1 MAREFIQR
9 IDSWLDATGE
19 KLEKKKVKLYVDI
32 LTPIIFIIFAVAVLL
47 AMPKQIALL
56 SSGSIN
62 ERTFPTMLMLLIII
76 CGVVLLVKEI
86 YNIISKKKANIVETT
101 VLVEVKALIILGIL
115 VLYWLLMGL
124 IGFIISSILLGL
136 AMLMFFRVK
145 KPSYYII
152 VSVVAVLIGVFF
164 RYVLNVRLP

>member
-1 MAREFIQR
+1 M
-9 IDSWLDATGE
+9 
-19 KLEKKKVKLYVDI
+19 DI

>member
-1 MAREFIQR
+1 MAREFVQR

-19 KLEKKKVKLYVDI
+19 KLEKKKVRLYVDI
-32 LTPIIFIIFAVAVLL
+32 ITPIIFIIFAVAVLL

-62 ERTFPTMLMLLIII
+62 ERSFPTLLMFLIII
-76 CGVVLLVKEI
+76 CGVVLLGKEI
-86 YNIISKKKANIVETT
+86 FNIVAKKKANIVETT
-101 VLVEVKALIILGIL
+101 ALVEVKALIILGIL

-145 KPSYYII
+145 KVSYYII

>member
-1 MAREFIQR
+1 MAREFLQR

>member
-1 MAREFIQR
+1 MAREFFQR

-19 KLEKKKVKLYVDI
+19 KLKKKKIRLYVDI
-32 LTPIIFIIFAVAVLL
+32 ITPIIFITFAVAVLL
-47 AMPKQIALL
+47 AMPSQIALL
-56 SSGSIN
+56 SSSSIN
-62 ERTFPTMLMLLIII
+62 ERSFPTLLMFLIII
-76 CGVVLLVKEI
+76 CGVVLLGKEI
-86 YNIISKKKANIVETT
+86 FNIVAKKKVNIVETT
-101 VLVEVKALIILGIL
+101 ALVEVKALIILGIL

>member
-32 LTPIIFIIFAVAVLL
+32 ITPIIFIIFAVAVLL

-56 SSGSIN
+56 SSSSIN
-62 ERTFPTMLMLLIII
+62 ERSFPTLLMLLIII
-76 CGVVLLVKEI
+76 CGVVLLIKEI

>member
-1 MAREFIQR
+1 MAREFLQR

-19 KLEKKKVKLYVDI
+19 KLEKKKVRLYVDI
-32 LTPIIFIIFAVAVLL
+32 ITPIIFIIFAVAVLL

-76 CGVVLLVKEI
+76 CGVALLIKEI

-124 IGFIISSILLGL
+124 VGFIISSILLGL

>member
-1 MAREFIQR
+1 MAREFFQR

-19 KLEKKKVKLYVDI
+19 KLEKKKIRLYVDI
-32 LTPIIFIIFAVAVLL
+32 ITPIIFIIFAVAVLL
-47 AMPKQIALL
+47 AMPSQIALL
-56 SSGSIN
+56 SSSSIN
-62 ERTFPTMLMLLIII
+62 ERSFPTLLMFLIII
-76 CGVVLLVKEI
+76 CGVVLLGKEI
-86 YNIISKKKANIVETT
+86 FNIVAKKKVNIVETT
-101 VLVEVKALIILGIL
+101 ALVEVKALIILGIL

-152 VSVVAVLIGVFF
+152 VSVMAVLIGVFF

>member
-62 ERTFPTMLMLLIII
+62 ERTFPTMLMLLIIF

>member
-1 MAREFIQR
+1 MAREFLQR

-19 KLEKKKVKLYVDI
+19 KLEKKKVRLYVDI
-32 LTPIIFIIFAVAVLL
+32 ITPIIFIIFAVAVLL

-62 ERTFPTMLMLLIII
+62 ERSFPTLLMLLIII
-76 CGVVLLVKEI
+76 CGVVLLIKEI

-124 IGFIISSILLGL
+124 VGFIISSILLGL

>member
-1 MAREFIQR
+1 MF
-9 IDSWLDATGE
+9 
-19 KLEKKKVKLYVDI
+19 
-32 LTPIIFIIFAVAVLL
+32 
-47 AMPKQIALL
+47 
-56 SSGSIN
+56 
-62 ERTFPTMLMLLIII
+62 LIII
-76 CGVVLLVKEI
+76 CGVVLLGKEI
-86 YNIISKKKANIVETT
+86 FNIVAKKKVNIVETT
-101 VLVEVKALIILGIL
+101 ALVEVKALIILGIL

>member
-1 MAREFIQR
+1 MAREFLQR

-19 KLEKKKVKLYVDI
+19 KLEKKKVRLYVDI
-32 LTPIIFIIFAVAVLL
+32 ITPIIFIIFAVAVLL

-62 ERTFPTMLMLLIII
+62 ERSFPTLLMFLIII
-76 CGVVLLVKEI
+76 CGVVLLGKEI
-86 YNIISKKKANIVETT
+86 FNIISKKKANIVETT

-145 KPSYYII
+145 KISYYII

>member
-1 MAREFIQR
+1 MAREFFQR

-19 KLEKKKVKLYVDI
+19 KLEKKKIRLYVDI
-32 LTPIIFIIFAVAVLL
+32 IAPIIFIIFAVAVLL
-47 AMPKQIALL
+47 AMPSQIALL
-56 SSGSIN
+56 SSSSIN
-62 ERTFPTMLMLLIII
+62 ERSFPTLLMFLIII
-76 CGVVLLVKEI
+76 CGVVLLGKEI
-86 YNIISKKKANIVETT
+86 FNIVSKKKVNIVETT
-101 VLVEVKALIILGIL
+101 ALVEVKALIILGIL

-145 KPSYYII
+145 KVSYYII

>member
-1 MAREFIQR
+1 MAREFFQR

-19 KLEKKKVKLYVDI
+19 KLEKKKIRLYVDI
-32 LTPIIFIIFAVAVLL
+32 ITPIIFIIFAVAVLL
-47 AMPKQIALL
+47 AMPSQIALL
-56 SSGSIN
+56 SSSSIN
-62 ERTFPTMLMLLIII
+62 ERSFPTLLMFLIII
-76 CGVVLLVKEI
+76 CGVVLLGKEI
-86 YNIISKKKANIVETT
+86 FNIISKKKANIVETT
-101 VLVEVKALIILGIL
+101 ALVEVKALIILGIL

-145 KPSYYII
+145 KVSYYII

-164 RYVLNVRLP
+164 RYVLTVRLP

>member
-1 MAREFIQR
+1 
-9 IDSWLDATGE
+9 
-19 KLEKKKVKLYVDI
+19 
-32 LTPIIFIIFAVAVLL
+32 
-47 AMPKQIALL
+47 
-56 SSGSIN
+56 
-62 ERTFPTMLMLLIII
+62 MLLIII

>member
-1 MAREFIQR
+1 MAREFLQR

-19 KLEKKKVKLYVDI
+19 KLEKKKVNLYVDI
-32 LTPIIFIIFAVAVLL
+32 ITPIIFIIFAVAVLL

-62 ERTFPTMLMLLIII
+62 ERSFPTLLMFLIII
-76 CGVVLLVKEI
+76 CGVVLLIKEI

-124 IGFIISSILLGL
+124 VGFIVSSILLGL

>member
-1 MAREFIQR
+1 MAREFLQR

-19 KLEKKKVKLYVDI
+19 KLEKKKIRLYVDI
-32 LTPIIFIIFAVAVLL
+32 IAPTIFIIFAVAVLL
-47 AMPKQIALL
+47 AMPSQIALL
-56 SSGSIN
+56 SSSSIN
-62 ERTFPTMLMLLIII
+62 ERSFPTLLMFLIII
-76 CGVVLLVKEI
+76 CGVVLLGKEI
-86 YNIISKKKANIVETT
+86 FNIVAKKKVNIVETT
-101 VLVEVKALIILGIL
+101 ALVEVKALIILGIL

-136 AMLMFFRVK
+136 AMLIFFRVK
-145 KPSYYII
+145 KVSYYII

>member
-1 MAREFIQR
+1 MAREFLQR

-19 KLEKKKVKLYVDI
+19 KLEKKKVRLYVDI
-32 LTPIIFIIFAVAVLL
+32 ITPIIFIIFEVAVLL

-76 CGVVLLVKEI
+76 CGVALLIKEI

-101 VLVEVKALIILGIL
+101 VMVEVKALIILGIL

-124 IGFIISSILLGL
+124 VGFIISSILLGL

>member
-1 MAREFIQR
+1 MAREFFQR

-19 KLEKKKVKLYVDI
+19 KLEKKKIRLYVDI
-32 LTPIIFIIFAVAVLL
+32 ITPIIFIIFAVAVLL
-47 AMPKQIALL
+47 AMPSQIALL
-56 SSGSIN
+56 SSSSIN
-62 ERTFPTMLMLLIII
+62 ERSFPTLLMFLIII
-76 CGVVLLVKEI
+76 CGVVLLGKEI
-86 YNIISKKKANIVETT
+86 FNIISKKKANVVETT
-101 VLVEVKALIILGIL
+101 ALVEVKALIILGIL

-145 KPSYYII
+145 KVSYYII

>member
-1 MAREFIQR
+1 MAREFFQR

-19 KLEKKKVKLYVDI
+19 KLEKKKIRLYVDI
-32 LTPIIFIIFAVAVLL
+32 ITPIIFIIFAVAVLL
-47 AMPKQIALL
+47 AMPSQIALL
-56 SSGSIN
+56 SSSSIN
-62 ERTFPTMLMLLIII
+62 ERSFPTLLMFLIII
-76 CGVVLLVKEI
+76 CGVVLLGKEI
-86 YNIISKKKANIVETT
+86 FNIVAKKKVNIVETT
-101 VLVEVKALIILGIL
+101 ALVEVKALIILGIL

>member
-1 MAREFIQR
+1 MAREFVQR

-19 KLEKKKVKLYVDI
+19 KLEKKKIRLYVDI
-32 LTPIIFIIFAVAVLL
+32 ITPIIFIIFAVAVLL
-47 AMPKQIALL
+47 AMPSQIALL
-56 SSGSIN
+56 SSSSIN
-62 ERTFPTMLMLLIII
+62 ERSFPTLLMFLIII
-76 CGVVLLVKEI
+76 CGVVLLGKEI
-86 YNIISKKKANIVETT
+86 FNIVSKKKVNIVETT
-101 VLVEVKALIILGIL
+101 ALVEVKALIILGIL

-145 KPSYYII
+145 KVSYYII

>member
-1 MAREFIQR
+1 MAREFLQR

-19 KLEKKKVKLYVDI
+19 KLEKKKVRLYVDI
-32 LTPIIFIIFAVAVLL
+32 ITPIIFIIFAVAVLL

-76 CGVVLLVKEI
+76 CGVALLIKEI

-101 VLVEVKALIILGIL
+101 VMVEVKALIILGIL

-124 IGFIISSILLGL
+124 VGFIISSILLGL

>member
-1 MAREFIQR
+1 MAREFLQR

-19 KLEKKKVKLYVDI
+19 KLEKKKVNLYVDI
-32 LTPIIFIIFAVAVLL
+32 ITPIIFIIFAVAVLL

-62 ERTFPTMLMLLIII
+62 ERSFPTLLMFLIII
-76 CGVVLLVKEI
+76 CGVVLLIKEI

-124 IGFIISSILLGL
+124 VGFIISSILLGL

>member
-1 MAREFIQR
+1 MAREFVQR

-19 KLEKKKVKLYVDI
+19 KLEKKKVRLYVDI
-32 LTPIIFIIFAVAVLL
+32 ITPIIFIIFAVAVLL

-62 ERTFPTMLMLLIII
+62 ERSFPTLLMFLIII
-76 CGVVLLVKEI
+76 CGVVLLGKEI
-86 YNIISKKKANIVETT
+86 FNIVSKKKVNIVETT
-101 VLVEVKALIILGIL
+101 ALVEVKALIILGIL

-136 AMLMFFRVK
+136 AMLIFFRVK
-145 KPSYYII
+145 KVSYYII

>member
-1 MAREFIQR
+1 MAREFVQR

-19 KLEKKKVKLYVDI
+19 KLEKKKVRLYVDI
-32 LTPIIFIIFAVAVLL
+32 ITPIIFIIFAVAVLL

-62 ERTFPTMLMLLIII
+62 ERSFPTLLMFLIII
-76 CGVVLLVKEI
+76 CGVVLLIKEI
-86 YNIISKKKANIVETT
+86 FNIISKKKANIVETT
-101 VLVEVKALIILGIL
+101 ALVEVKALIILGIL

-145 KPSYYII
+145 KVSYYII

>member
-1 MAREFIQR
+1 MAREFFQR

-19 KLEKKKVKLYVDI
+19 KLEKKKIRLYVDI
-32 LTPIIFIIFAVAVLL
+32 ITPIIFIIFAVAVLL
-47 AMPKQIALL
+47 AMPSQIALL
-56 SSGSIN
+56 SSSSIN
-62 ERTFPTMLMLLIII
+62 ERSFPTLLMVLIII
-76 CGVVLLVKEI
+76 CGVVLLGKEI
-86 YNIISKKKANIVETT
+86 FNIVSKKKVNIVETT
-101 VLVEVKALIILGIL
+101 ALVEVKALIILGIL

-145 KPSYYII
+145 KVSYYII

>member
-145 KPSYYII
+145 KPSYSII

>member
-1 MAREFIQR
+1 MAREFLQR

-19 KLEKKKVKLYVDI
+19 KLEKKKVRLYVDI
-32 LTPIIFIIFAVAVLL
+32 ITPIIFIIFAVAVLL

-62 ERTFPTMLMLLIII
+62 ERSFPTLLMFLIII
-76 CGVVLLVKEI
+76 CGVVLLIKEI

>member
-1 MAREFIQR
+1 MAREFFQR

-19 KLEKKKVKLYVDI
+19 KLEKKKIRLYVDI
-32 LTPIIFIIFAVAVLL
+32 ITPIIFIIFAVAVLL
-47 AMPKQIALL
+47 AMPSRIALL
-56 SSGSIN
+56 SSSSIN
-62 ERTFPTMLMLLIII
+62 ERSFPTLLMFLIII
-76 CGVVLLVKEI
+76 CGVVLLGKEI
-86 YNIISKKKANIVETT
+86 FNIVAKKKVNIVETT
-101 VLVEVKALIILGIL
+101 ALVEVKALIILGIL

>member
-1 MAREFIQR
+1 MAREFFQR

-19 KLEKKKVKLYVDI
+19 KLEKKKIRLYVDI
-32 LTPIIFIIFAVAVLL
+32 ITPIIFIIFAVAVLL
-47 AMPKQIALL
+47 AMPSQIALL
-56 SSGSIN
+56 SSSSIN
-62 ERTFPTMLMLLIII
+62 ERSFPTLLMFLIII
-76 CGVVLLVKEI
+76 CGVVLLGKEI
-86 YNIISKKKANIVETT
+86 FNIVAKKKVNIVETT
-101 VLVEVKALIILGIL
+101 ALVEVKALIILGIL

-145 KPSYYII
+145 KHSYYII

>member
-62 ERTFPTMLMLLIII
+62 ERSFPTLLMFLIII
-76 CGVVLLVKEI
+76 CGVVLLIKEI

-124 IGFIISSILLGL
+124 VGFIVSSILLGL

>member
-1 MAREFIQR
+1 MAREFFQR

-19 KLEKKKVKLYVDI
+19 KLEKKKIRLYVDI
-32 LTPIIFIIFAVAVLL
+32 ITPIIFITFAVAVLL
-47 AMPKQIALL
+47 VMPSQIALL
-56 SSGSIN
+56 SSSSIN
-62 ERTFPTMLMLLIII
+62 ERSFPTLLMFLIII
-76 CGVVLLVKEI
+76 CGVVLLGKEI
-86 YNIISKKKANIVETT
+86 FNIISKKQANIVETT
-101 VLVEVKALIILGIL
+101 ALVEVKALIILGIL

-145 KPSYYII
+145 KISYYII

>member
-1 MAREFIQR
+1 MAREFFQR

-19 KLEKKKVKLYVDI
+19 KLEKKKIRLYVDI
-32 LTPIIFIIFAVAVLL
+32 ITPIIFIIFAVAVLL
-47 AMPKQIALL
+47 AMPSQIALL
-56 SSGSIN
+56 SSSSIN
-62 ERTFPTMLMLLIII
+62 ERSFPTLLMFLIII
-76 CGVVLLVKEI
+76 CGVVLLGKEI
-86 YNIISKKKANIVETT
+86 FNIVAKKKVNIVETT
-101 VLVEVKALIILGIL
+101 ALVEVKALIILGIL

-136 AMLMFFRVK
+136 AMLMYFHVK

>member
-1 MAREFIQR
+1 MAREFFQR

-19 KLEKKKVKLYVDI
+19 KLEKKKIRLYVDI
-32 LTPIIFIIFAVAVLL
+32 ITPIIFIIFAVAVLL
-47 AMPKQIALL
+47 AMPSQIALL
-56 SSGSIN
+56 SSSSIN
-62 ERTFPTMLMLLIII
+62 ERSFPTLLMFLIII
-76 CGVVLLVKEI
+76 CGVVLLGKEI
-86 YNIISKKKANIVETT
+86 FNIVAKKKVNIVETT
-101 VLVEVKALIILGIL
+101 ALVEVKALIILGLL

>member
-1 MAREFIQR
+1 MAREFFQR

-19 KLEKKKVKLYVDI
+19 KLEKKKVRLYVDI
-32 LTPIIFIIFAVAVLL
+32 ITPIIFIIFAVAVLL

-76 CGVVLLVKEI
+76 CGVALLIKEI

-101 VLVEVKALIILGIL
+101 VMVEVKALIILGIL
-115 VLYWLLMGL
+115 VLYWLLMEL
-124 IGFIISSILLGL
+124 VGFIISSILLGL

>member
-1 MAREFIQR
+1 MAREFFQR

-19 KLEKKKVKLYVDI
+19 KLEKKKIRLYVDI
-32 LTPIIFIIFAVAVLL
+32 IAPTIFIIFAVAVLL
-47 AMPKQIALL
+47 AMPSQIALL
-56 SSGSIN
+56 SSSSIN
-62 ERTFPTMLMLLIII
+62 ERSFPTLLMFLIII
-76 CGVVLLVKEI
+76 CGVVLLGKEI
-86 YNIISKKKANIVETT
+86 FNIVAKKKVNIVETT
-101 VLVEVKALIILGIL
+101 ALVEVKALIILGIL

-145 KPSYYII
+145 KVSYYII

>member
-1 MAREFIQR
+1 MAREFVQR

-19 KLEKKKVKLYVDI
+19 KLEKKKVRLYVDI
-32 LTPIIFIIFAVAVLL
+32 ITPIIFIIFAVAVLL
-47 AMPKQIALL
+47 AMPSQIALL
-56 SSGSIN
+56 SSSSIN
-62 ERTFPTMLMLLIII
+62 ERSFPTLLMFLIII
-76 CGVVLLVKEI
+76 CGVVLLIKEI

-124 IGFIISSILLGL
+124 VGFIVSSILLGL

-145 KPSYYII
+145 KVSYYII

>member
-1 MAREFIQR
+1 MAREFLQR

-19 KLEKKKVKLYVDI
+19 KLEKKKVRLYVDI
-32 LTPIIFIIFAVAVLL
+32 ITPIIFIIFAVAVLL

-62 ERTFPTMLMLLIII
+62 ERSFPTLLMFLIII
-76 CGVVLLVKEI
+76 CGVVLLGKEI
-86 YNIISKKKANIVETT
+86 FNIISKKKANIVETT
-101 VLVEVKALIILGIL
+101 ALVEVKALIILGIL

-145 KPSYYII
+145 KVSYYII

>member
-1 MAREFIQR
+1 MAREFFQR
-9 IDSWLDATGE
+9 IDSWLDTTGE
-19 KLEKKKVKLYVDI
+19 KLEKKKIRLYVDI
-32 LTPIIFIIFAVAVLL
+32 ITPIIFIIFAVAVLL
-47 AMPKQIALL
+47 AMPSQIALL
-56 SSGSIN
+56 SSSSIN
-62 ERTFPTMLMLLIII
+62 ERSFPTLLMFLIII
-76 CGVVLLVKEI
+76 CGVVLLGKEI
-86 YNIISKKKANIVETT
+86 FNIISKKKANIVETT
-101 VLVEVKALIILGIL
+101 ALVEVKALIILGIL

-145 KPSYYII
+145 KVSYYII